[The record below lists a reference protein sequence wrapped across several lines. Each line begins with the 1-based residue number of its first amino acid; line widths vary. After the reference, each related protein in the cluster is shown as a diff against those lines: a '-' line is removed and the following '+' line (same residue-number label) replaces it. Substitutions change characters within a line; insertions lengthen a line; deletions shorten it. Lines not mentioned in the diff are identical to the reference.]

1 MCYAISPTCKNAD
14 DIQEES
20 FKTEKR
26 FGGGKDRQLKTSVV
40 TVTQTTVSALKKKN
54 NLTAGRDLQFYA

>member
-40 TVTQTTVSALKKKN
+40 TVTQTTVSALKKKR
-54 NLTAGRDLQFYA
+54 TI